1 MGALTPEKGLLCA
14 GCPHRGAYLAA
25 KQSVRGTRGAVVC
38 GNVGCPA
45 VGFMYPGAATCLGGM
60 DRLPARYRVEAP
72 EGAPACVHFVRDTDL
87 RAAWESGSTSFS
99 AETLAREAGSCVLG
113 VLASSAAMVSQS
125 ALQELGEKLLAQ
137 GFGTVV
143 IVDPLD
149 QERAC
154 EMLGA
159 CLGKSG
165 VSAVVFASPCVLLQE
180 GTDRLEPAEID
191 RYLCARCNRC
201 QQVTGCTAISFAEG
215 VFAIDPARC
224 AGCDLCVSACQSRV
238 IYTPRLRMTPEER
251 SALRYQ
257 AARS

>member
-25 KQSVRGTRGAVVC
+25 KESVRGKRGAVVC
-38 GNVGCPA
+38 GNVGCAA

-60 DRLPARYRVEAP
+60 DRLPARYRTEVP
-72 EGAPACVHFVRDTDL
+72 EGAPTCVHFVRDTDL
-87 RAAWESGSTSFS
+87 RAAWESGSASFS
-99 AETLAREAGSCVLG
+99 AETLAREAASCVLG
-113 VLASSAAMVSQS
+113 VLASSAAVMSQS

-149 QERAC
+149 QERSR
-154 EMLGA
+154 EMLDA
-159 CLGKSG
+159 CLERRGA
-165 VSAVVFASPCVLLQE
+165 SAVIFASPCVLLQD
-180 GTDRLEPAEID
+180 GPDRLEPAEID

-201 QQVTGCTAISFAEG
+201 QQVTGCPAISFAEG

-251 SALRYQ
+251 SALRYE
-257 AARS
+257 AARR